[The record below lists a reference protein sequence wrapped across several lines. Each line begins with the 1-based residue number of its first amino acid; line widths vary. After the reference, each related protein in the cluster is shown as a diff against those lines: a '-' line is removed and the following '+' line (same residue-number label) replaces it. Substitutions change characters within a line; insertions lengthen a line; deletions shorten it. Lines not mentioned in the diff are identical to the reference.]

1 MSSHEIMD
9 FDLFVGRTAPLP
21 SFGPVDDDSKGPERQ
36 LRAAAA
42 QVRQQVRDT
51 FDAKLEN
58 SSAIPGEL
66 DSIIR
71 ELWETGWD
79 PQVDNLQLFTR
90 DFGLLLTE
98 TTLDLLGGKLVP
110 RSPDNVVHWSIFWA
124 DRKVEAFPFHK
135 ALKCLTHRDGE
146 TMTYFVRGLR
156 HQLEVRE

>member
-9 FDLFVGRTAPLP
+9 FDLFVGRTAPFP
-21 SFGPVDDDSKGPERQ
+21 GFGPVVEDSKDLEMQ
-36 LRAAAA
+36 LREAAA

-51 FDAKLEN
+51 FDARLEN
-58 SSAIPGEL
+58 SSATPKEL
-66 DSIIR
+66 DSIIK
-71 ELWETGWD
+71 ELWQTGWD

-98 TTLDLLGGKLVP
+98 ATLDLLGGKLLP
-110 RSPDNVVHWSIFWA
+110 RSPGNVIHWSIFWA

-135 ALKCLTHRDGE
+135 ALKCLTHADGE

-156 HQLEVRE
+156 HQ

>member
-21 SFGPVDDDSKGPERQ
+21 NFGPVVEDLKDLESQ
-36 LRAAAA
+36 LREAAA

-51 FDAKLEN
+51 FDARLEN
-58 SSAIPGEL
+58 SAATPKEL
-66 DSIIR
+66 DSIIK
-71 ELWETGWD
+71 ELWQTGWD

-90 DFGLLLTE
+90 DFGLLLSE
-98 TTLDLLGGKLVP
+98 ATLDLLGGKLVP
-110 RSPDNVVHWSIFWA
+110 RSPDNIIHWSSFWV

-135 ALKCLTHRDGE
+135 ALKCLTHKDGE

-156 HQLEVRE
+156 HQLE